1 MLKKSNRSS
10 MIKPSRLKNEK
21 GMAIFELIPIIVVI
35 VLFVNFSL
43 GFFGAIHT
51 GILNSIA
58 ARNYAFETFRNRSN
72 LVYFRNTS
80 AAGGR
85 QVHYADVQFRTHA
98 IASEKKSGTDS
109 WYATTRVIDFMSFQK
124 RAADQVGTSAGE
136 HNKNVRDLKDSRNET
151 VGVNPIWL
159 RSVYGMCLSAL
170 CTATGS

>member
-1 MLKKSNRSS
+1 MLKKSKR
-10 MIKPSRLKNEK
+10 PSLVKNQK
-21 GMAIFELIPIIVVI
+21 GMAVFEMIPIIVVI

-72 LVYFRNTS
+72 LTYFRNV
-80 AAGGR
+80 AGAR
-85 QVHYADVQFRTHA
+85 QVNYAEVQFRTHA
-98 IASEKKSGTDS
+98 VASEKKAGTDS
-109 WYATTRVIDFMSFQK
+109 WYATTRVIDFMNFQK
-124 RAADQVGTSAGE
+124 RAADQVGMSAGE
-136 HNKNVRDLKDSRNET
+136 HNKNVRELKDSRNET

-159 RSVYGMCLSAL
+159 RSVYGMCLSAA